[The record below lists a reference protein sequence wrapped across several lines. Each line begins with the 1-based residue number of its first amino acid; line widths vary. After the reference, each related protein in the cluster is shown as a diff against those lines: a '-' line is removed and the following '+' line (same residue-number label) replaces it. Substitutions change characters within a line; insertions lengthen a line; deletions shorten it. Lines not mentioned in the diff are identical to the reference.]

1 MRRVGKKEKNMSEAS
16 SWNLVNPATE
26 AVFRTIEPTSESEL
40 ESILSRMRKAQQQWR
55 DVPVQQRVE
64 ICRQFVSVFRS
75 MKEAVALD
83 ITRQMGKPIGQSRRE
98 VDTMLDRAETMVR
111 LAPGSLQDDILPP
124 KEGFRRFIRHEP
136 LGIVLDIP
144 AWNYPLLI
152 AVNVIVPA
160 LLAGNGV
167 LIKHARL
174 TPLCGDAF
182 VDAFRK
188 TSLPADLVA
197 SVHVSHATIRKL
209 IEARAVD
216 FIAFTGSVEGGRQVY
231 QEASSQLLDMG
242 LELGGKDPAFVRED
256 ANFAFTVENLVDGA
270 FYNAGQSCCAVERI
284 YVMRR
289 LFSRFVEAY
298 VAEVEKYKLGCPE
311 DESTT
316 VGPLAQRK
324 TVELME
330 FQVGQAVARGAK
342 VLTGGHRLPGPG
354 YYFQPTV
361 LVEVDHSMSVMM
373 QESFGPVIGIMPVD
387 SEDEAI
393 RLMNDSPYGLTAS
406 IWAEDIT
413 RGESL
418 AHRTAAGT
426 VYVNRCDFLD
436 PELPWVGIK
445 DSGHGCT
452 LSHLGFLYLTRP
464 KSFHLRT
471 RTGN

>member
-1 MRRVGKKEKNMSEAS
+1 MSEAS
-16 SWNLVNPATE
+16 GWNLVNPATE
-26 AVFRTIEPTSESEL
+26 EVFRTLKPTSEAEL
-40 ESILSRMRKAQQQWR
+40 ESILSKMRAAQALWR
-55 DVPVQQRVE
+55 NVPVRHRVE
-64 ICRQFVSVFRS
+64 PCRRFISAFQS

-83 ITRQMGKPIGQSRRE
+83 ITRQMGKPIGQSRHE

-111 LAPGSLQDDILPP
+111 LAPGSLQDDALPA
-124 KEGFRRFIRHEP
+124 KAGFHRFIRHEP

-160 LLAGNGV
+160 LLAGNAV

-182 VDAFRK
+182 VEAFRK
-188 TSLPADLVA
+188 TSLPQDLVA
-197 SVHVSHATIRKL
+197 SVHVSHAEISKL

-216 FIAFTGSVEGGRQVY
+216 FISFTGSVEGGRQVY
-231 QEASSQLLDMG
+231 QEASKQLLDMG

-256 ANFAFTVENLVDGA
+256 ANFAFAVENLVDGA

-284 YVMRR
+284 YVMRS
-289 LFSRFVEAY
+289 LFPRFVEAY
-298 VAEVEKYKLGCPE
+298 VAEVEKYKLGNPE
-311 DESTT
+311 DEGTT

-324 TVELME
+324 TVEFME

-342 VLTGGHRLPGPG
+342 VLTGGHRLQTLG

-361 LVEVDHSMSVMM
+361 LVDVDHTMSVMM
-373 QESFGPVIGIMPVD
+373 EESFGPVIGIMPVD
-387 SEDEAI
+387 SDEEGV
-393 RLMNDSPYGLTAS
+393 RMMNDSPYGLTAS
-406 IWAEDIT
+406 IWTEDMA
-413 RGESL
+413 RGEML

-426 VYVNRCDFLD
+426 VYVNRCDYLD
-436 PELPWVGIK
+436 PELSWVGIK

-471 RTGN
+471 KT